1 MPTLFFLKKATA
13 KQIDQIIALYRQA
26 GWWDTDAPDDP
37 ELVAKIISGSHCFVI
52 ASQDDEI
59 VGMGRAI
66 SDRVSDGYLQDVT
79 VKDVYR
85 NQGLGTRIIAMLVE
99 RLHQDGIEWIGL
111 IAEKQSA
118 HLYRKLGFRRMA
130 DATPLV
136 LQQ

>member
-1 MPTLFFLKKATA
+1 MPTLSLLKKATA
-13 KQIDQIIALYRQA
+13 EQIDQIIALFRQA
-26 GWWDTDAPDDP
+26 GWWDADAPDDP
-37 ELVAKIISGSHCFVI
+37 ELVGKIISGSHCFVI

-111 IAEKQSA
+111 IAEQQSA
-118 HLYRKLGFRRMA
+118 HLYRKFGFRRMA